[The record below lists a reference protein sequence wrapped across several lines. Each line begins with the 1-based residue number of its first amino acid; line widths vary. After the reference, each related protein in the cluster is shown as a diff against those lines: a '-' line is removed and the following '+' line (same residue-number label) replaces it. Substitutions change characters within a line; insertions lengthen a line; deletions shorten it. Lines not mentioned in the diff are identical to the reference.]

1 MLERFLR
8 ALDPL
13 YGADVAAKK
22 FFFTKGAS
30 QVLLVALVREEED
43 SKFVFALPET
53 ENSVRTK
60 IALTP
65 EAVDGLIEFLTDCR
79 KAVG

>member
-13 YGADVAAKK
+13 YGANIVAKK
-22 FFFTKGAS
+22 FFFTKGAA
-30 QVLLVALVREEED
+30 QVLLVTLVRQDDEA
-43 SKFVFALPET
+43 KFVFALPET
-53 ENSVRTK
+53 EDTIRTK

-65 EAVDGLIEFLTDCR
+65 DAVDGLIEFLTDCR
-79 KAVG
+79 KRAG